1 MVNAT
6 MIQPRARNGTAEGR
20 APVTSLRSQ
29 AIRAYAGLTRRL
41 GYGHLQER
49 EHRMSDGEEHGQAGG
64 GQTRDQTKAPGFSF
78 RRLLPL
84 LVLVAGLLAF
94 FAFDLDR
101 YVSFDAL
108 RMHRGELLAFVAEH
122 RIWAGLAFM
131 AIYVAAV
138 ALSLPGGTVLSLI
151 GGFLFGA
158 VASTGL
164 VVVSATLGAT
174 ILFVV
179 AKSALGDPLR
189 AKAGPWM
196 ERLAEGFQKNELS
209 YLLFLRLVPLFP
221 FFVVN
226 LVMGLT
232 GARWVRTPGTGI
244 VAHYYQQL
252 TRTSA
257 SLALVADMVM
267 LTLGR
272 RLKRLE
278 RLSARLGDVLSHL
291 YLASAA
297 LKRFEAVIGCLWRP
311 AAASL
316 IRRFEQI

>member
-1 MVNAT
+1 
-6 MIQPRARNGTAEGR
+6 
-20 APVTSLRSQ
+20 
-29 AIRAYAGLTRRL
+29 
-41 GYGHLQER
+41 
-49 EHRMSDGEEHGQAGG
+49 MSDGEEHGQAGG

-122 RIWAGLAFM
+122 RLWAGLAFM

-174 ILFVV
+174 ILFVI

-196 ERLAEGFQKNELS
+196 GRLAEGFQKNELS

-226 LVMGLT
+226 LVPAFLG
-232 GARWVRTPGTGI
+232 VRLRDYVLATFVGIIPGTFVYNLAGAGLGSI
-244 VAHYYQQL
+244 LDSGEDFTVSSVL
-252 TRTSA
+252 TSEVKLA
-257 SLALVADMVM
+257 LFGLAVLALVPVVYKQVKARQ
-267 LTLGR
+267 R
-272 RLKRLE
+272 R
-278 RLSARLGDVLSHL
+278 
-291 YLASAA
+291 
-297 LKRFEAVIGCLWRP
+297 
-311 AAASL
+311 
-316 IRRFEQI
+316 

>member
-1 MVNAT
+1 
-6 MIQPRARNGTAEGR
+6 
-20 APVTSLRSQ
+20 
-29 AIRAYAGLTRRL
+29 
-41 GYGHLQER
+41 
-49 EHRMSDGEEHGQAGG
+49 MSDGEEHGQAGG

-122 RIWAGLAFM
+122 RLWAGLAFM

-158 VASTGL
+158 LVSTCL

-174 ILFVV
+174 ILFVI

-226 LVMGLT
+226 LVPAFLG
-232 GARWVRTPGTGI
+232 VRLRDYVLATFFGIIPGTFVYNLAGAGLGSI
-244 VAHYYQQL
+244 LDSGEDFTVSSVL
-252 TRTSA
+252 TPEVK
-257 SLALVADMVM
+257 LALFG
-267 LTLGR
+267 L
-272 RLKRLE
+272 
-278 RLSARLGDVLSHL
+278 
-291 YLASAA
+291 AA
-297 LKRFEAVIGCLWRP
+297 LALLPVVYKQLKARRP
-311 AAASL
+311 
-316 IRRFEQI
+316 

>member
-1 MVNAT
+1 
-6 MIQPRARNGTAEGR
+6 
-20 APVTSLRSQ
+20 
-29 AIRAYAGLTRRL
+29 
-41 GYGHLQER
+41 
-49 EHRMSDGEEHGQAGG
+49 MSDGEQRGEAGG
-64 GQTRDQTKAPGFSF
+64 GRTRDRKRAPGFSF

-108 RMHRGELLAFVAEH
+108 RQHRGELLAFVAQH
-122 RIWAGLAFM
+122 GLWAGLAFM
-131 AIYVAAV
+131 AVYTTAV

-158 VASTGL
+158 VASTCL

-174 ILFVV
+174 ILFVI

-196 ERLAEGFQKNELS
+196 ERLAEGFQKNEFS

-226 LVMGLT
+226 LVPAFLG
-232 GARWVRTPGTGI
+232 VRLRDYVLATFIGIIPGTFVYNLAGAGLGSI
-244 VAHYYQQL
+244 LDSGEDFTVSSVL
-252 TRTSA
+252 TPEVK
-257 SLALVADMVM
+257 LALFG
-267 LTLGR
+267 L
-272 RLKRLE
+272 
-278 RLSARLGDVLSHL
+278 
-291 YLASAA
+291 AA
-297 LKRFEAVIGCLWRP
+297 LALLPVVYKQVKARRP
-311 AAASL
+311 
-316 IRRFEQI
+316 

>member
-1 MVNAT
+1 
-6 MIQPRARNGTAEGR
+6 
-20 APVTSLRSQ
+20 
-29 AIRAYAGLTRRL
+29 
-41 GYGHLQER
+41 
-49 EHRMSDGEEHGQAGG
+49 MSDGEEHGQAGG
-64 GQTRDQTKAPGFSF
+64 GQTRDQTEAPGFSF

-122 RIWAGLAFM
+122 RLWAGLAFM
-131 AIYVAAV
+131 AVYVAAV

-158 VASTGL
+158 LVSTCL

-174 ILFVV
+174 ILFVI

-226 LVMGLT
+226 LVPAFLGMRLRDYVLATFIGII
-232 GARWVRTPGTGI
+232 PGTFVYNQVGAGLGSI
-244 VAHYYQQL
+244 LDTGEDFTVSGVL
-252 TRTSA
+252 TFEVK
-257 SLALVADMVM
+257 LALFG
-267 LTLGR
+267 L
-272 RLKRLE
+272 
-278 RLSARLGDVLSHL
+278 
-291 YLASAA
+291 AA
-297 LKRFEAVIGCLWRP
+297 LALIPVVYKQLKARRP
-311 AAASL
+311 
-316 IRRFEQI
+316 